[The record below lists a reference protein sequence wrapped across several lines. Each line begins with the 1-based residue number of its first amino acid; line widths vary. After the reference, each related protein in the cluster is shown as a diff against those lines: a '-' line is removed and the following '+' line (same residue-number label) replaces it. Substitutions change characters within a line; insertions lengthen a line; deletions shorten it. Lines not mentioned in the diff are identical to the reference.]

1 MKLGLFEIILIELV
15 GFLLLWVIDE
25 YTASLLCIVIPMICF
40 GVLVIALIAEWIEPS
55 KVPRL
60 FFSTLAVSILIPLV
74 SLVIYFVIF
83 GSLGWLDLN

>member
-25 YTASLLCIVIPMICF
+25 YTASLLCIVIPIICL
-40 GVLVIALIAEWIEPS
+40 GVLVVALIAEWIEPS

-60 FFSTLAVSILIPLV
+60 FFSTLGVSIIIPLI
-74 SLVIYFVIF
+74 SLGIYFMIF
-83 GSLGWLDLN
+83 GSLGWLEG

>member
-15 GFLLLWVIDE
+15 LCLLLWVVDE
-25 YTASLLCIVIPMICF
+25 YTASLLCIVLPIICL

-60 FFSTLAVSILIPLV
+60 FFKALGVSIIIPLV
-74 SLVIYFVIF
+74 SFGIYFMIF
-83 GSLGWLDLN
+83 GSIGWLAG